1 MDRDRS
7 IEREAAG
14 TAPAR
19 DDSIFPQPAPGG
31 TFAGGAG
38 AAGRLPADADR
49 TRDAAG
55 DALEPSDQDILVRA
69 DAADTMPSQA
79 LNDPRE
85 LTADQM
91 QRMSTDTTSVPR
103 DAVAPSGPMDAPA
116 TAFAGGTDREL
127 NMAGR
132 PLPNPAMG
140 GAGAGKREEMLF
152 AQIHEGMKVV
162 DAGGEDVGKV
172 KDLAMGDP
180 EAVTTEGQEMRPTDG
195 GIVGDVARAVTDREG
210 EPDVPEPFRSQ
221 LIRAGYIKVDAK
233 GWFSKD
239 RYVPAEFVAAVE
251 GDVVRL
257 SVTRDNLPRHE

>member
-7 IEREAAG
+7 IEREAG
-14 TAPAR
+14 NTAPR
-19 DDSIFPQPAPGG
+19 QDDSIFPQPAPGG
-31 TFAGGAG
+31 TFVAGAG
-38 AAGRLPADADR
+38 AVGRLPADADR

-85 LTADQM
+85 LTPDQM
-91 QRMSTDTTSVPR
+91 QRMSTDTTAARR

-116 TAFAGGTDREL
+116 TASTGGTDRAL

-132 PLPNPAMG
+132 PLPNPATAG
-140 GAGAGKREEMLF
+140 PGAGKREEALF
-152 AQIHEGMKVV
+152 AQIREGMKVV
-162 DAGGEDVGKV
+162 DAAGEDVGKV
-172 KDLAMGDP
+172 DDIVMGDP
-180 EAVTTEGQEMRPTDG
+180 EAVTTEGQEMRPADG
-195 GIVGDVARAVTDREG
+195 GILGNVAQAVTDPRG
-210 EPDVPEPFRSQ
+210 EPDVPDPFYSQ
-221 LIRAGYIKVDAK
+221 LVRTGYIKVDAK

-251 GDVVRL
+251 DDVVRL
-257 SVTRDNLPRHE
+257 AVTRDNLPRHE